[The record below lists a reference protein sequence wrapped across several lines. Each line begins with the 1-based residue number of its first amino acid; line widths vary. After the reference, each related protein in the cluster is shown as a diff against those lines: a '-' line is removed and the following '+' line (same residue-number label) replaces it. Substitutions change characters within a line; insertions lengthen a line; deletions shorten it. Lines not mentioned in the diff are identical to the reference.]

1 MARPV
6 VEVLRFWGNSQ
17 EVSMSAGIRTIL
29 TTVMIAALGAA
40 GPSILMAQEH
50 VLTAAD
56 LQSELSKS
64 AATRQANLAK
74 VRNFLSSEPARK
86 ALKSAKID
94 QQKVEKAVPYLSDEE
109 LARLAARTDKVQR
122 DMAAGA
128 LNNQQITYI
137 LIALGTAVLVLILVK
152 A

>member
-1 MARPV
+1 
-6 VEVLRFWGNSQ
+6 
-17 EVSMSAGIRTIL
+17 MSVGIRTIL

-40 GPSILMAQEH
+40 GTSILLAQEH
-50 VLTAAD
+50 VDSTAD
-56 LQSELSKS
+56 LQSELSES

>member
-1 MARPV
+1 
-6 VEVLRFWGNSQ
+6 
-17 EVSMSAGIRTIL
+17 
-29 TTVMIAALGAA
+29 MIAALGAA
-40 GPSILMAQEH
+40 GTSILLAQEH
-50 VLTAAD
+50 VVTAAD

>member
-1 MARPV
+1 
-6 VEVLRFWGNSQ
+6 
-17 EVSMSAGIRTIL
+17 MSAAIRTIL

-40 GPSILMAQEH
+40 GTSILLAQEH
-50 VLTAAD
+50 VVTAAD

-64 AATRQANLAK
+64 AATRQVNLAK

>member
-1 MARPV
+1 MARWV
-6 VEVLRFWGNSQ
+6 REVLRFWGNSQ

-40 GPSILMAQEH
+40 GPSILLAQEH
-50 VLTAAD
+50 VVTAAD

-94 QQKVEKAVPYLSDEE
+94 QQKVEKRSEE
-109 LARLAARTDKVQR
+109 HTSELQSR
-122 DMAAGA
+122 
-128 LNNQQITYI
+128 
-137 LIALGTAVLVLILVK
+137 
-152 A
+152 

>member
-1 MARPV
+1 
-6 VEVLRFWGNSQ
+6 
-17 EVSMSAGIRTIL
+17 MSKGIRTIL
-29 TTVMIAALGAA
+29 TGVMIATLGAA
-40 GPSILMAQEH
+40 GTSILLAQEH
-50 VLTAAD
+50 VVSAAD

-64 AATRQANLAK
+64 AATREANLAK

-94 QQKVEKAVPYLSDEE
+94 EEKVEKAVPYLSDEE

-137 LIALGTAVLVLILVK
+137 LIALGTAVLVLILVES
-152 A
+152 

>member
-1 MARPV
+1 
-6 VEVLRFWGNSQ
+6 
-17 EVSMSAGIRTIL
+17 MSVGIRTIL

-40 GPSILMAQEH
+40 GTSILLAQEH
-50 VLTAAD
+50 VVTAAD

-128 LNNQQITYI
+128 LTNQQITYI
-137 LIALGTAVLVLILVK
+137 LIALGTAVLVLILVES
-152 A
+152 

>member
-1 MARPV
+1 
-6 VEVLRFWGNSQ
+6 
-17 EVSMSAGIRTIL
+17 MSAGIRTIL
-29 TTVMIAALGAA
+29 TVVMIAALGAA
-40 GPSILMAQEH
+40 GTSILLAQEH
-50 VLTAAD
+50 VVSAAD

-64 AATRQANLAK
+64 AATREANLAK